1 MGNVVMKK
9 TKFDLLFED
18 IMSQC
23 NDCLKSPY
31 DNEEYIKE
39 YVTDGFKVVI
49 VKVSDDAGEYFEYM
63 LGRLDENGNVTDW
76 PYFES
81 SDEFE
86 TIEAA
91 VEAAD
96 DFILDYN
103 DDVYNQDD
111 EVYGEFN
118 EDDEN

>member
-1 MGNVVMKK
+1 MGNAIMKR

-18 IMSQC
+18 IMAQC

-39 YVTDGFKVVI
+39 YINGDFKVVI
-49 VKVSDDAGEYFEYM
+49 VKVSDESSEYFEYM
-63 LGRLDENGNVTDW
+63 LGRLDENGKVVDW

-96 DFILDYN
+96 DFILDYE

-111 EVYGEFN
+111 DVY
-118 EDDEN
+118 DDEE